1 MDCAQAG
8 GALVAAPVGAV
19 AAAVGAAAPELPLI
33 LPPDAVNPARAPEL
47 KLDFMEAPALPAAF
61 FKGDIAAF
69 TALPAAVWPTADRSE
84 EHTSELQSLMRISYA
99 VFCLKKKNNH
109 TTITHT

>member
-47 KLDFMEAPALPAAF
+47 KLDFMAAPALPPAF
-61 FKGDIAAF
+61 FKGDIAAC
-69 TALPAAVWPTADRSE
+69 TALPAAVCPTPDSPPAP
-84 EHTSELQSLMRISYA
+84 SLPPLSPA
-99 VFCLKKKNNH
+99 APQL
-109 TTITHT
+109 

>member
-8 GALVAAPVGAV
+8 GALAAAPVGAV

-47 KLDFMEAPALPAAF
+47 KLDFMEAPALPAAV

-69 TALPAAVWPTADRSE
+69 PARDAPTAAQGREQIRRFQTPTRHHHNTPQTTPESR
-84 EHTSELQSLMRISYA
+84 HG
-99 VFCLKKKNNH
+99 KK
-109 TTITHT
+109 